1 MKKLFLLIFVS
12 SIVISCDNK
21 KYNDDVDL
29 NETVVSSLQAS
40 ADYNFE
46 SVVKKKSNAK
56 NEEISV
62 NRKFIKNGRVV
73 FKTDSISKTKS
84 RINQL
89 IKQFKGYV
97 SSDNTS
103 KNNTRINQY
112 LTVRIPAK
120 NFDAFLS
127 ELSKGVNE
135 YDSKDITISDVTE
148 QFYDLQ
154 SRLKNKKEL
163 EKRYLQI
170 LGKAKSV
177 KEILEVEKEIGK
189 LREDIESAEGRLKYL
204 SSQIDLSTLTITFYK
219 EIEAKTEKTNR
230 FVEAFNDG
238 ILAIKNFGI
247 FLVSIWPFAILI
259 SIVYLI
265 VRRKFKKRSS

>member
-204 SSQIDLSTLTITFYK
+204 SSQIDLSTLTIIFYK

-238 ILAIKNFGI
+238 IQAIKNFGI

>member
-1 MKKLFLLIFVS
+1 MKKLYLLIFVS
-12 SIVISCDNK
+12 SIVISCGNE

-238 ILAIKNFGI
+238 IQAIKNFGI

-265 VRRKFKKRSS
+265 IRRKFKKRSS

>member
-1 MKKLFLLIFVS
+1 MKKLFLLIFVL
-12 SIVISCDNK
+12 SIVISCDNE

-29 NETVVSSLQAS
+29 NKTVVSSLEAS

-46 SVVKKKSNAK
+46 SVVKKKPNAK
-56 NEEISV
+56 SEVISV

-84 RINQL
+84 RINQF

-103 KNNTRINQY
+103 KNNTRIYQY

-259 SIVYLI
+259 SIFYLI
-265 VRRKFKKRSS
+265 VRRKLKKRSS

>member
-1 MKKLFLLIFVS
+1 MKKLYLLIFVS
-12 SIVISCDNK
+12 SIVISCGNE

-238 ILAIKNFGI
+238 IQAIKNFGI

>member
-1 MKKLFLLIFVS
+1 MKKLYLLIFVS
-12 SIVISCDNK
+12 SIVISCGNE

-170 LGKAKSV
+170 LGNAKSV

-238 ILAIKNFGI
+238 IQAIKNFGI